1 MTGSVN
7 TSHIDEREIHPAG
20 KGAPVSGTPL
30 TRDRVVAEIVR
41 AVCAIRPFLSEREL
55 NDQTNL
61 SLDLGLESASRVEL
75 LLGVERALDIALDI
89 GEVVVFVELTIGELS
104 NLIVKLEDNGTGDY
118 VRPRPDVHG
127 NGEICLYKVIN
138 PKTS

>member
-7 TSHIDEREIHPAG
+7 ASHNDQPEIHAAG
-20 KGAPVSGTPL
+20 KTAPASSTPL
-30 TRDRVVAEIVR
+30 TRERVIAEIIR
-41 AVCAIRPFLSEREL
+41 AARAMRPSFSEREL

-75 LLGVERALDIALDI
+75 LLEVERALDVALDI
-89 GEVVVFVELTIGELS
+89 GEVVVFVELTIGELA
-104 NLIVKLEDNGTGDY
+104 NLVVPKGEDEGTDRGSRLHR
-118 VRPRPDVHG
+118 V
-127 NGEICLYKVIN
+127 N